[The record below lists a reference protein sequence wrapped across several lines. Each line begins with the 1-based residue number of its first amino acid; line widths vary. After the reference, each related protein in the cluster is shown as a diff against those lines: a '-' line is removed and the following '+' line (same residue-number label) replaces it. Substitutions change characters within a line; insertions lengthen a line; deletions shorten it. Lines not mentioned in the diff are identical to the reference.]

1 MAVKC
6 LRIGE
11 NLNLGI
17 VLRLLQKFESDTD
30 LSQFE
35 NENWQI
41 TITCLLLGINP
52 KGEEITKW
60 EHPLQTRSRN

>member
-17 VLRLLQKFESDTD
+17 VLRLLQKFESDID
-30 LSQFE
+30 LSQFK
-35 NENWQI
+35 NEKLANYHY
-41 TITCLLLGINP
+41 LFVFVN
-52 KGEEITKW
+52 
-60 EHPLQTRSRN
+60 

>member
-30 LSQFE
+30 LSQFK

-41 TITCLLLGINP
+41 TITCLLL
-52 KGEEITKW
+52 
-60 EHPLQTRSRN
+60 